1 MDTPGEFFVEQ
12 NFKIALGNLDLNFE
26 LDFEL
31 TYLKHLDFKYID
43 FN

>member
-1 MDTPGEFFVEQ
+1 MDNPGASFVEQ
-12 NFKIALGNLDLNFE
+12 NSKVVFENLDLNFE
-26 LDFEL
+26 LDFKL